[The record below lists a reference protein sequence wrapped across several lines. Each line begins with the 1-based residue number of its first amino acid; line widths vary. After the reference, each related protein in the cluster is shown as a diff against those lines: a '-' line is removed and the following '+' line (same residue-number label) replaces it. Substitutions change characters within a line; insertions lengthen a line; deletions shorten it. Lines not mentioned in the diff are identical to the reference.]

1 MHVLFVDDDDD
12 FRQTISRRLARQGHE
27 VYEAAAPQVALKAAR
42 EQSFE
47 VALVDLVLPGMNGVE
62 LLPRLKEITPDTEVI
77 LLTGESSIDTA
88 VTAIRRGAFDYLT
101 KPCSFDAL
109 TVTLAKA
116 AEHGRLHRDN
126 TRLRAAL
133 ERNSAASAHII
144 GQSPAIQGVRH
155 LIEKAGPTESS
166 VLVLGES
173 GTGKELVARALHRL
187 SLRAEKPMVTINC
200 AALQETLLESE
211 LFGHEKGAFTG
222 ATAAKL
228 GLFEVAD
235 GGTLFIDELG
245 ELAGGLQAKLL
256 RVLEDG
262 SLRRVGS
269 TRETQVNVRV
279 IAATNR
285 DLREEVQ
292 AGRFRDDLYYR
303 INVLS
308 IEVPP
313 LRDRREDIP
322 LLTDYFLQRFHRQD
336 WQVTS
341 EVQTALREYDWP
353 GNIRELANV
362 IERATIL
369 TDGPEIRLEDLPEL
383 IGQPGH
389 HRLLGR
395 ATTDASPDAL
405 AERERLHV
413 AAVLAREGGSKVRT
427 AKALG
432 ISRRSL
438 YRLIEKYG
446 LNATDHADES

>member
-1 MHVLFVDDDDD
+1 MHILLVDDDDD
-12 FRQTISRRLARQGHE
+12 FRQTISRRLKRQGHE
-27 VYEAAAPQVALKAAR
+27 VHEAAVPEAALKVAR
-42 EQSFE
+42 DHSFE
-47 VALVDLVLPGMNGVE
+47 VAVVDLVLPGMSGVD
-62 LLPRLKEITPDTEVI
+62 LLPRLKEITPETEFI
-77 LLTGESSIDTA
+77 LLTGESSIATA
-88 VTAIRRGAFDYLT
+88 VTAMRRGAFDYLT

-109 TVTLAKA
+109 AATLTKA
-116 AEHGRLHRDN
+116 EEHGRLHRDN

-133 ERNSAASAHII
+133 ERNAAAPEII
-144 GQSPAIQGVRH
+144 GQSPAIQRVLR
-155 LIEKAGPTESS
+155 LIEKAGPTQST

-187 SLRAEKPMVTINC
+187 SPRADKPIVTINC

-269 TRETQVNVRV
+269 TREYRVDVRV
-279 IAATNR
+279 IAATNK
-285 DLREEVQ
+285 DLHEEVQ
-292 AGRFRDDLYYR
+292 AGCFRDDLYYR

-313 LRDRREDIP
+313 LRDRQEDIP
-322 LLTDYFLQRFHRQD
+322 LLTDCFLQRFRRQELRLTPD
-336 WQVTS
+336 
-341 EVQTALREYDWP
+341 VQATLRGYDWP
-353 GNIRELANV
+353 GNVRELANV
-362 IERATIL
+362 VERATIL
-369 TDGPEIRLEDLPEL
+369 ADGSEIRLEDLPES
-383 IGQPGH
+383 IGHPG
-389 HRLLGR
+389 RRQVSGR
-395 ATTDASPDAL
+395 SNEVAAPDNL

-427 AKALG
+427 AQALG

-438 YRLIEKYG
+438 YRLIEKYD
-446 LNATDHADES
+446 LKDTDHPEEL